1 MIYCLKCENGKEIDM
16 TSYIIQ
22 QMEGEITRQDVLDR
36 IEYYKFTNKTRV
48 LTDNINECEN

>member
-1 MIYCLKCENGKEIDM
+1 MIYTLTCKNGKEIDM

-36 IEYYKFTNKTRV
+36 IEYYKNTNQTRI